1 MKTITFAASK
11 GGVGK
16 TTLCA
21 ALAVEAAKQHRVA
34 IIDLDPQGSL
44 SAWWN
49 KREAE
54 APELIEA
61 TAQNLAST
69 IEKADAAGYAYLFID
84 SPPAHM
90 DTIETAIQN
99 SDYILVPCQP
109 SPVDIQAIGDTLA
122 VIEDHRKPFAFVMNR
137 LISRTKIGEQ
147 AVLLLAN
154 HGKVAGIPIVQ
165 RIPFATAMTDG
176 RTAPEVDSGK
186 AAAEEIKA
194 LWDFLTT
201 NLKKSHG

>member
-1 MKTITFAASK
+1 MKTVTFAASK

-21 ALAVEAAKQHRVA
+21 ALAVEAARKHRVA

-61 TAQNLAST
+61 TAQNLIST

-90 DTIETAIQN
+90 DTIETAIRN
-99 SDYILVPCQP
+99 SDYVLVPCQP
-109 SPVDIQAIGDTLA
+109 SPVDIQAIGDTLE
-122 VIEDHRKPFAFVMNR
+122 VIEAHHKPFAFVMNR

-154 HGKVAGIPIVQ
+154 HGKVAGLPIVQ

-201 NLKKSHG
+201 NLKKRHG